1 MVKLSAPEKD
11 GAVPHRLALISILG
25 VWLFYTLI
33 VTARA
38 LVLGFAA
45 QGEMA
50 WRRMVVS
57 IAGIVVTYIFYLLLR
72 RLDGRAL
79 GMRIASAVVLAIP
92 FAVTVA
98 SANFY
103 MFNVYDPDSILQEYA
118 TNDAANAQ
126 EILTRHEKTVDEIV
140 IELAEQSINRY
151 FLLIAWA
158 ALYFALGFATRLS
171 ESERRSA
178 RLELATRQ
186 AELRS
191 LRYQVNPHFLFN
203 TLNSLSSLV
212 MSDRR
217 DEAETMI
224 LNLAHFYRTSL
235 AGDPLEDVRL
245 TEEVELQRLYLGIE
259 GARFPERLVTQIDIP
274 DALAEC
280 CVPGLI
286 LQPLVE
292 NAIKYGVSP
301 ASRAVTI
308 RIAAREEAE
317 RLHILIEDDGG
328 APERAASRDSSG
340 TGTGIGLRNVRE
352 RLAARFGDQAA
363 LTAGPRAGGGF
374 HAEIMLPLLRGA
386 C

>member
-1 MVKLSAPEKD
+1 MVTSLAPEKES
-11 GAVPHRLALISILG
+11 AVPHRLALISILG

-33 VTARA
+33 VTVRA

-45 QGEMA
+45 QGELA

-57 IAGIVVTYIFYLLLR
+57 AIGVVATYGFYLLLR

-79 GMRIASAVVLAIP
+79 GMRIASAALLAVP
-92 FAVTVA
+92 VAVAVA
-98 SANFY
+98 SVNFY
-103 MFNVYDPDSILQEYA
+103 MFNVYDPDSILAEYA
-118 TNDAANAQ
+118 AADPANAQ
-126 EILTRHEKTVDEIV
+126 EILTKHEKSVDEIV

-151 FLLIAWA
+151 FLLVAWA
-158 ALYFALGFATRLS
+158 ALYFALGFASRLT
-171 ESERRSA
+171 ESERRTA

-186 AELRS
+186 AELKS

-245 TEEVELQRLYLGIE
+245 SEEVELQRLYLGIE
-259 GARFPERLVTQIDIP
+259 GARFPDRLMTRIDIP
-274 DALAEC
+274 ETLAEC

-286 LQPLVE
+286 LQPLIE

-301 ASRAVTI
+301 ANRPVTV
-308 RIAAREEAE
+308 RIAARAEAE
-317 RLHILIEDDGG
+317 RLHLLVEDDGG
-328 APERAASRDSSG
+328 APARATPG
-340 TGTGIGLRNVRE
+340 EGTGIGLRNVRE
-352 RLAARFGDQAA
+352 RLAARFGEDAA
-363 LTAGPRAGGGF
+363 LVAGPRAGGGF
-374 HAEIMLPLLRGA
+374 RAEITLPLLRGA

>member
-1 MVKLSAPEKD
+1 MVTSPAPEKES
-11 GAVPHRLALISILG
+11 AVTHRLALISILG

-33 VTARA
+33 VTVRA
-38 LVLGFAA
+38 LVLGFPA
-45 QGEMA
+45 QGELA

-57 IAGIVVTYIFYLLLR
+57 AIGVVATYAFYLLLR

-79 GMRIASAVVLAIP
+79 GMRIASAALLAVP
-92 FAVTVA
+92 VAVAVA

-103 MFNVYDPDSILQEYA
+103 MFNVYDPDSILAEYA
-118 TNDAANAQ
+118 AADPTNAQ
-126 EILTRHEKTVDEIV
+126 EILNGHEKSADEIV

-151 FLLIAWA
+151 FLLVAWA
-158 ALYFALGFATRLS
+158 ALYFALGFASRLN
-171 ESERRSA
+171 ESERRTA

-186 AELRS
+186 AELKS

-217 DEAETMI
+217 EEAETMI

-245 TEEVELQRLYLGIE
+245 CEEVELQRLYLGIE
-259 GARFPERLVTQIDIP
+259 GARFPDRLVTRIDIP
-274 DALAEC
+274 DALAAC

-286 LQPLVE
+286 LQPLIE

-301 ASRAVTI
+301 GNRAVTV
-308 RIAAREEAE
+308 RIAAREEAG
-317 RLHILIEDDGG
+317 RLRLLVEDDGG
-328 APERAASRDSSG
+328 APDRAAPG
-340 TGTGIGLRNVRE
+340 EGTGIGLRNVRE
-352 RLAARFGDQAA
+352 RLAARFGANAA
-363 LTAGPRAGGGF
+363 LVAGPRAEGGF
-374 HAEIMLPLLRGA
+374 RAEITLPMLRGD

>member
-1 MVKLSAPEKD
+1 
-11 GAVPHRLALISILG
+11 
-25 VWLFYTLI
+25 VWLFYTLV

-38 LVLGFAA
+38 MVLGFAA

-57 IAGIVVTYIFYLLLR
+57 AVGIAITYLLYLLLR
-72 RLDGRAL
+72 KLDGRSL
-79 GMRIASAVVLAIP
+79 GIRIASAALLALP
-92 FAVTVA
+92 CAFTVA
-98 SANFY
+98 GANFY
-103 MFNVYDPDSILQEYA
+103 MFNVYDPGSILQEYA
-118 TNDAANAQ
+118 HADPDNSMD
-126 EILTRHEKTVDEIV
+126 IMDKHEKSGDEIV

-158 ALYFALGFATRLS
+158 ALYFALGFASRLS
-171 ESERRSA
+171 ESERRRA

-186 AELRS
+186 AELKS

-224 LNLAHFYRTSL
+224 MNLAHFYRTSL

-245 TEEVELQRLYLGIE
+245 SEEVELQRLYLGIE
-259 GARFPERLVTQIDIP
+259 AIRFPERLRTQIEVP
-274 DALAEC
+274 PQLANC

-286 LQPLVE
+286 LQPLIE

-301 ASRAVTI
+301 ARRIVTVQIRAH
-308 RIAAREEAE
+308 AE
-317 RLHILIEDDGG
+317 DGRLHLIVEDDGTG
-328 APERAASRDSSG
+328 PTLPRAEGNS
-340 TGTGIGLRNVRE
+340 TGIGLRNVRE
-352 RLAARFGDQAA
+352 RLAARFGDEAA
-363 LTAGPRAGGGF
+363 LICGPGVQGGYRA
-374 HAEIMLPLLRGA
+374 EVILPMPA
-386 C
+386 SDNCSA